1 MSRKS
6 PNFVA
11 LLWREQ
17 FNLEQKM
24 PLHISQGPF
33 EELKS
38 SFPWAES
45 NKKWL
50 NYKTF
55 LMQF

>member
-11 LLWREQ
+11 LLQREQ
-17 FNLEQKM
+17 FNLEQKT

-38 SFPWAES
+38 SSP
-45 NKKWL
+45 
-50 NYKTF
+50 
-55 LMQF
+55 